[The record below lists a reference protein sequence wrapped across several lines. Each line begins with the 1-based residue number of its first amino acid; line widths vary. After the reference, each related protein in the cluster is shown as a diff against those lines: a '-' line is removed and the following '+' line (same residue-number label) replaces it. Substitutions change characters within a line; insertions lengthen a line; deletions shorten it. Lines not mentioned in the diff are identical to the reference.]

1 MTPLARLAPTA
12 LAAALAAVLVGLRP
26 AEAAP
31 PPIIDRLAKES
42 TTLFDMGMKRLR
54 RLVLDAAVRISSP
67 GTAANTPA
75 PASRVWYRAD
85 TATIEILFQFRI
97 SGAPPTAQQCMETRR
112 RAITDTFSIG
122 RTIYTV
128 NLSFGERV
136 RRRLGLI
143 FAHEPLESGKEVIAI
158 GERLSELTFVEISY
172 IDARGDI
179 VQRCRDGAAAQP
191 PQ

>member
-54 RLVLDAAVRISSP
+54 RLALDAAQRFTPP
-67 GTAANTPA
+67 GASTTT
-75 PASRVWYRAD
+75 SRVWYRPE
-85 TATIEILFQFRI
+85 TATIELLFQMR
-97 SGAPPTAQQCMETRR
+97 SPQTPPTAQQCLEARR
-112 RAITDTFSIG
+112 RAISETFLIG
-122 RTIYTV
+122 RTLYAT

-143 FAHEPLESGKEVIAI
+143 FAHEPLQNGKEVIAI
-158 GERLSELTFVEISY
+158 GERLAELTFVEVAF
-172 IDARGDI
+172 IDPQGNVVRN
-179 VQRCRDGAAAQP
+179 CRDGAAAQP